1 MGNCCKQQTQSQN
14 QTLSLSSKNDGTEY
28 LQSIEYKHT
37 VPFVPPITL
46 VKVIKV
52 YDGDTITVASKL
64 PYETS
69 KVYRFQVRLNGID
82 SPEIKGK
89 TQEEKD
95 LAVVSRNTLNNMIYG
110 KIVKLQNTATEKYG
124 RLLADV
130 YCGDVHINQYMLDN
144 KLAIEYD
151 GGTKKRPREWGD
163 VPVQMDM
170 SDAGDEL
177 IDVSV

>member
-1 MGNCCKQQTQSQN
+1 MGNCCKQQTTEH
-14 QTLSLSSKNDGTEY
+14 QTITLSSKDDGTSY
-28 LQSIEYKHT
+28 LQNVEYNNT
-37 VPFVPPITL
+37 VPFVPPIM
-46 VKVIKV
+46 VAKVIKV

-69 KVYRFQVRLNGID
+69 KIYTFQVRLNGID

-89 TQEEKD
+89 TKEEKD
-95 LAVVSRNTLNNMIYG
+95 LAIVSRNTLSNMIYG

-144 KLAIEYD
+144 KLATEYD

-163 VPVQMDM
+163 VPTQMDV
-170 SDAGDEL
+170 SDASDEL